1 MRSITCDLATPPAPN
16 RITLDAMAIQ
26 RQQALPE
33 VDSGPR
39 RRVWCR
45 GCRREL
51 SDPESRL
58 RGWGEECDPEP
69 RHGSRARF
77 DIEQD
82 AIPGL

>member
-1 MRSITCDLATPPAPN
+1 MN
-16 RITLDAMAIQ
+16 RQ
-26 RQQALPE
+26 RQEALTGVE
-33 VDSGPR
+33 SGPR

-69 RHGSRARF
+69 RHGGRVRF